1 MQTHIDRYKKL
12 RQYILENIKDLSNE
26 QLNKVPVGFSNNI
39 IWNLAHLV
47 AVQQAV
53 CYKRAGKDLKIEE
66 SYFDLFKPG
75 TKPELIFDD
84 GMIAKIKTMFIDNI
98 DFLQTDYSNNQF
110 KNYTTWTTRAG
121 LEITNIDIAINFM
134 MYHEGLHEGL
144 IGALKKFVI
153 A

>member
-1 MQTHIDRYKKL
+1 MQTTIDRYKKL
-12 RQYILENIKDLSNE
+12 RQYILENIKDLTSE
-26 QLNKVPVGFSNNI
+26 QLNLVPTGFSNNI

-53 CYKRAGKDLKIEE
+53 CYKRAGKYLKIEE
-66 SYFDLFKPG
+66 SYFELFKPG
-75 TKPELIFDD
+75 TKPELNFDD
-84 GMIAKIKTMFIDNI
+84 AMIAKTKIMFIDNI
-98 DFLQTDYSNNQF
+98 DLLQTDYNNNEF
-110 KNYTTWTTRAG
+110 ENYTTWTTRAG
-121 LEITNIDIAINFM
+121 IDITNIDIAINFM

>member
-26 QLNKVPVGFSNNI
+26 QLNQVPTGFSNNI

-53 CYKRAGKDLKIEE
+53 CYKRAGKDFKIEE

-84 GMIAKIKTMFIDNI
+84 AMIAKTKTIFIENI
-98 DFLQTDYSNNQF
+98 DFLQNDYNNKEF
-110 KNYTTWTTRAG
+110 ENYTTWTTRAG

-144 IGALKKFVI
+144 IGSLKKFVI